1 MEGMELRFAD
11 SASCFTHVM
20 AGGGKAVAAE
30 WRRSGGAVDAIFVCV
45 SGRHTR
51 KRAFICIYLYTCML
65 VGKFLYTIHSFRG
78 IMI

>member
-11 SASCFTHVM
+11 SARCFTHVM
-20 AGGGKAVAAE
+20 AGGGNAEAAE
-30 WRRSGGAVDAIFVCV
+30 WWRSGGAVDAIFVWV

-51 KRAFICIYLYTCML
+51 KRAFIYLSIYML
-65 VGKFLYTIHSFRG
+65 VGKFLCTIHSFKG